1 MLKKLKEMKPS
12 YIVSIILS
20 IYPISQLFMNN
31 IDVLNYQQTIVPL
44 VFIFIFAT
52 ILYLGFSIRIKDSL
66 TKVIIVPFII
76 IVLFSYNYIHIFL
89 YNQSNIINAI
99 GRNSILIPLLFI
111 FLSFFVYWII
121 KSSFKIKKALFVF
134 LVVLN
139 AIPFLQLFY
148 KRELRVFKT
157 PLPSSTT
164 QSLTKNSENY
174 PDVFFIILDMYPSNL
189 VLQKYFGFNN
199 KNFTNQLESLGFNVY
214 YNSRAN
220 YSRTLLSLASTLN
233 MEYLHKD
240 TDTVSKVLTLENL
253 YHKLEN
259 GKVQSFFKKKGY
271 NFYWFEGGYLPGKP
285 KYENNEFFIPVTGT
299 LYSRQETVDNDF
311 LMYIINNSII
321 SPFSERIKII
331 SVEIFRKRINNILV
345 KLPILAKN
353 KDQKFVFAHIMAP
366 HPPFIFG
373 ENGDKIYYDGNSMN
387 RKASFINQLKYIN
400 KRMINVL
407 DKILN
412 TNNGR
417 DKIIIIQGDH
427 GAREIVPNNIYSFKQ
442 DWAQEAFGNLNAVYF
457 SDKIKNKKVDYH
469 SPVNTFRFILNQ
481 EFNQNYSYLEDKHY
495 YTDFTFPLKLHKI
508 DSEKRN

>member
-1 MLKKLKEMKPS
+1 MLKKLKEMKPG
-12 YIVSIILS
+12 YIVSIFLS

-31 IDVLNYQQTIVPL
+31 IAVLNYQQTVVPL
-44 VFIFIFAT
+44 VIIVIFAT
-52 ILYLGFSIRIKDSL
+52 LLYLGFSIRIKDSL

-89 YNQSNIINAI
+89 TNQSNIINAI
-99 GRNSILIPLLFI
+99 GRNRILMPILFI

-121 KSSFKIKKALFVF
+121 KSSFKIKKSLFVF

-139 AIPFLQLFY
+139 VIPFSQLFY
-148 KRELRVFKT
+148 TQGRTFKT
-157 PLPSSTT
+157 PLPSSSI
-164 QSLTKNSENY
+164 QSLSKGSEND

-189 VLQKYFGFNN
+189 VLEKYFGFNN
-199 KNFTNQLESLGFNVY
+199 KNFTNKLESLGFNVL

-220 YSRTLLSLASTLN
+220 YSRTLLSLTSTLN

-240 TDTVSKVLTLENL
+240 TDTVSKELTLENL

-259 GKVQSFFKKKGY
+259 GRVQSFFKKKGY
-271 NFYWFEGGYLPGKP
+271 NFYWFEGGYLPGKSR
-285 KYENNEFFIPVTGT
+285 YNNNEIFIPVTGT

-311 LMYIINNSII
+311 LMYFINNSIL

-345 KLPILAKN
+345 KLPVLAN
-353 KDQKFVFAHIMAP
+353 NTDHKFVFAHIMAP
-366 HPPFIFG
+366 HPPFVFG
-373 ENGDKIYYDGNSMN
+373 ENGDKIYYDENSMN
-387 RKASFINQLKYIN
+387 RKATFINQLKYIN

-407 DKILN
+407 EKILKI
-412 TNNGR
+412 NNGR
-417 DKIIIIQGDH
+417 NKIIIIQGDH
-427 GAREIVPNNIYSFKQ
+427 GTREIVPNNIYSFKQ

-481 EFNQNYSYLEDKHY
+481 EFNQNNSYLEDKNY

-508 DSEKRN
+508 DNEKSY

>member
-1 MLKKLKEMKPS
+1 MLKKLKGMKPG
-12 YIVSIILS
+12 YIVSIFLS

-31 IDVLNYQQTIVPL
+31 IDVLNYQQTVIPL
-44 VFIFIFAT
+44 FIIFIFAT
-52 ILYLGFSIRIKDSL
+52 LLYLGFSIRIKDPL

-89 YNQSNIINAI
+89 TNQSSIINAI
-99 GRNSILIPLLFI
+99 GRNRILIPILFI
-111 FLSFFVYWII
+111 FLSFFVYWMIN
-121 KSSFKIKKALFVF
+121 SSFKIKKALFVF

-139 AIPFLQLFY
+139 FMPFSQLFFTQ
-148 KRELRVFKT
+148 RRTFKT
-157 PLPSSTT
+157 PLTSSSI
-164 QSLTKNSENY
+164 QSLSKGSENY

-189 VLQKYFGFNN
+189 VLEKYFGFNN
-199 KNFTNQLESLGFNVY
+199 KNFTNKLESLGFNVF

-220 YSRTLLSLASTLN
+220 YSRTLLSLTSTLN
-233 MEYLHKD
+233 MEYLQKD
-240 TDTVSKVLTLENL
+240 TDTVSKELTLENL

-271 NFYWFEGGYLPGKP
+271 NFYWFEGGYLPGKTQ
-285 KYENNEFFIPVTGT
+285 YNNNEIFIPVTGT

-311 LMYIINNSII
+311 LMYFINNSIL

-345 KLPILAKN
+345 KLPVLAKN
-353 KDQKFVFAHIMAP
+353 KDHKFVFAHIMAP
-366 HPPFIFG
+366 HPPFVFG
-373 ENGDKIYYDGNSMN
+373 ENGDKIYYDENNMN
-387 RKASFINQLKYIN
+387 RKATFINQLKYIN
-400 KRMINVL
+400 KRMINFL
-407 DKILN
+407 EKILN

-417 DKIIIIQGDH
+417 NKIIIIQGDH
-427 GAREIVPNNIYSFKQ
+427 GTREIVPNNIYSFKQ

-457 SDKIKNKKVDYH
+457 SDKIKYKKVDYH

-481 EFNQNYSYLEDKHY
+481 EFNQNNSYLEDKNY

-508 DSEKRN
+508 DNEKSY